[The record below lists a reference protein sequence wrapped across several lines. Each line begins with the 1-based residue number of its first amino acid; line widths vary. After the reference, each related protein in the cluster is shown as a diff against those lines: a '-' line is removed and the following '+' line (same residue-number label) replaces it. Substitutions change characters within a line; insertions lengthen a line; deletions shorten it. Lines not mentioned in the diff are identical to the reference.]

1 MKLYG
6 MEDERKP
13 SHAETTPIITT
24 SEDLVFHNFR
34 SRSSDFT
41 KSSIIIKDFMIAL
54 VAAIF
59 VFFSPQAAVNPRV
72 GMEIENR
79 GKLVIELFPKE
90 APRTVEHFLDLVKK
104 GFYNGVRFHR
114 VENKPRPFIVVT
126 GDPLTKTLPL
136 DDERVGTGGSGK
148 KVPFEKND
156 IPFLNGTLGLVRDEK
171 DENSG
176 DSQFFICIGNQ
187 RFLDGRYVAFGRVVE
202 GLEIIPKIQRGD
214 KIVRMFVMNQKE

>member
-1 MKLYG
+1 MI
-6 MEDERKP
+6 
-13 SHAETTPIITT
+13 AI
-24 SEDLVFHNFR
+24 
-34 SRSSDFT
+34 SD
-41 KSSIIIKDFMIAL
+41 SSIIFRDFMISLVSAL
-54 VAAIF
+54 LLL
-59 VFFSPQAAVNPRV
+59 FSPQANPRV
-72 GMEIENR
+72 NMEIENR

-90 APRTVEHFLDLVKK
+90 APKTVEQFLDLVKK

-114 VENKPRPFIVVT
+114 VENKPRPFIAVA

-136 DDERVGTGGSGK
+136 DDERIGTGGSGK
-148 KVPFEKND
+148 KVPFEKNN

-202 GLEIIPKIQRGD
+202 GLELIPKIRRGD
-214 KIVRMFVMNQKE
+214 KIIRMTVVNETKINQME